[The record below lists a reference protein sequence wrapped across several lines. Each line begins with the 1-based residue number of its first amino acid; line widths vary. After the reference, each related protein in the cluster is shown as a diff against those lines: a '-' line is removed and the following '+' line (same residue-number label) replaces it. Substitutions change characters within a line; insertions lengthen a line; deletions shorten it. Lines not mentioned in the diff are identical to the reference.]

1 MRDAA
6 VACAWRTIGVM
17 RIAGHA
23 FAFAF
28 VLALVT
34 ALGASPLLGCSDSSE
49 EATGGSGPASA
60 SGAGSASGGN
70 GSGGAGASGAS
81 GGGSSSGGSG
91 GIPVEPDEPPNLV
104 FTDPPVD
111 GLPDGVQFADAV
123 PYGPEPGQ
131 IMDVFLPAAAEPTAV
146 IFFIHGGGFV
156 EGSSSAAY
164 SGSATG
170 LKAVLEAGIAWVG
183 VDYRL
188 LEEPGVETEGVIKSL
203 KDSQRCLQFVRRWS
217 ELLNVDPERVG
228 LTGGSAGAGT
238 SLWLAYHD
246 DMADPDSPN
255 AWQRQSTRVTA
266 ASVTA
271 TQATYDVWRWAPDIF
286 APTFSFVS
294 NDLLLSQAQLRA
306 MLVRFYGLDGALVDD
321 PAGIE
326 AALLTD
332 ELAAYRADVDMLALL
347 SNDDPDTYVTNTAPA
362 AGPTDDGFDLLH
374 HPLHAMAVRDAADA
388 AGTVFEAD
396 IPAYDVES
404 SYATYGFL
412 IERLAP

>member
-1 MRDAA
+1 MVVMRIACRSMGLTIAIA
-6 VACAWRTIGVM
+6 VACAS
-17 RIAGHA
+17 
-23 FAFAF
+23 
-28 VLALVT
+28 LT
-34 ALGASPLLGCSDSSE
+34 ACSDSPD
-49 EATGGSGPASA
+49 EATGGSGATSSGPG
-60 SGAGSASGGN
+60 SGA
-70 GSGGAGASGAS
+70 SGGAGASGGSGAQ
-81 GGGSSSGGSG
+81 GGGPGAGGNG
-91 GIPVEPDEPPNLV
+91 GTPVEPDEPPELV
-104 FTDPPVD
+104 FIDPPVD
-111 GLPDGVQFADAV
+111 GLPDGVQFADAI
-123 PYGPEPGQ
+123 PYGPEAGQ
-131 IMDVFLPAAAEPTAV
+131 IMDVFLPAAPEPTAV
-146 IFFIHGGGFV
+146 VFFIHGGGFV

-188 LEEPGVETEGVIKSL
+188 LEDPGVETEGVIKSL
-203 KDSQRCLQFVRRWS
+203 KDSQRCLQFVRRWA
-217 ELLNVDPERVG
+217 ELFHIDPERVG

-266 ASVTA
+266 ASVTS

-286 APTFSFVS
+286 APTYSFVS

-321 PAGIE
+321 ADGIE

-332 ELAAYRADVDMLALL
+332 DLVAYRADVDMLALL
-347 SNDDPDTYVTNTAPA
+347 TSDDPDTYVTNAAPA
-362 AGPTDDGFDLLH
+362 AAPTDADFDLLH

-404 SYATYGFL
+404 PSATYGFL